1 MNGHAVIERSYLGHA
16 FKSVL
21 STPSISSQNNQRM
34 DGGPVDGRP
43 IGLRRKD
50 GCNLYVRGIR
60 GIYLDR
66 GEATE
71 RLLSI
76 ATV

>member
-1 MNGHAVIERSYLGHA
+1 MNGHAVIGRSYPRHA
-16 FKSVL
+16 FKDVL
-21 STPSISSQNNQRM
+21 STPSISSQDNQRM
-34 DGGPVDGRP
+34 DGGPVDERP
-43 IGLRRKD
+43 MGLCREDD
-50 GCNLYVRGIR
+50 GNLQARGIR
-60 GIYLDR
+60 GSYLDR

>member
-1 MNGHAVIERSYLGHA
+1 MSGHAVIERSYLRHA
-16 FKSVL
+16 FKDVL
-21 STPSISSQNNQRM
+21 STPSIPSQDNQRM
-34 DGGPVDGRP
+34 DGGPVDGGP
-43 IGLRRKD
+43 IGLCRED
-50 GCNLYVRGIR
+50 NGNLYARGIR
-60 GIYLDR
+60 GSYLDR

>member
-1 MNGHAVIERSYLGHA
+1 M
-16 FKSVL
+16 
-21 STPSISSQNNQRM
+21 T
-34 DGGPVDGRP
+34 GGP

-50 GCNLYVRGIR
+50 DSNLYARGIR